1 MKTRRVTV
9 NLSEED
15 YQWLLRQ
22 SAGLNL
28 SLSGAI
34 EAALDMS
41 RQYEEAQILS
51 VERQELRR
59 IKAIKA
65 RTVDGRQ
72 RDFFSVHNPW
82 APSNR
87 PAPEFLQ

>member
-1 MKTRRVTV
+1 MKSRRVTV

-15 YQWLLRQ
+15 YQWLMQ
-22 SAGLNL
+22 SAGRNKL

-41 RQYEEAQILS
+41 RQYEEAEILS

-59 IKAIKA
+59 IKLIKA
-65 RTVDGRQ
+65 RTADGRQ
-72 RDFFSVHNPW
+72 RDFFSIHNPW
-82 APSNR
+82 APSNV
-87 PAPEFLQ
+87 PVSELLQ